1 VYRGTHLYLGVPF
14 QVAAHRK
21 LVIASNNIAITGVTL
36 EQIGME
42 TEQVT
47 AQRASILFAD
57 HLQQIYR
64 RTDRMFAA
72 LMLFQWIAAIAAALW
87 LSPRTWAGSTSQ
99 MHIHVWAALFLGG
112 AITVF
117 PVFMACVHPG
127 KTFTRHTIAA
137 GQLLMSAL
145 LIHLTGGRIE
155 THFHVFGSLA
165 FLAFYR
171 DWRVIVTGT
180 VLTAVDHI
188 LRGIF
193 WPQSAYG
200 VQFTENWR
208 WLEHAGWVIF
218 EDTFLIISCQWGL
231 RELGGICERDARLES
246 SNLEL
251 ERSSQSLRY
260 SEEKLRL
267 YNENLEETVRERTRQ
282 IEHQA
287 FHDSLTEL
295 PNRAL
300 FLDRLLLAQARAK
313 RSRSPIAV
321 IFIDLDNFKV
331 VNDTLGHEAGDQLL
345 KAVAERL
352 AKCVRPGETVARLG
366 GDEFTILLEEVQ
378 TEADVVRVTER
389 LMEALRHPILLN
401 EQEIFASASIGVAFQ
416 EVASD
421 AADALLRNAD
431 TPMYEAKT
439 NGKSSYVL
447 FEPSM
452 NDHVVERLEIETG
465 LRTALERGELYLNYQ
480 PLISLDSSQM
490 IGVEALLR
498 WNHPA
503 KGLIPPG
510 KFISIAEDT
519 GLIVPI
525 GYWVLEEACRQMM
538 VWKDQHPDFGT
549 FTMNVNLSGKQL
561 MRTDVVERV
570 QRAIMKTGIDPANLK
585 LEITESVMMTDMTTT
600 IDHLNRLKA
609 LGVKLAMDDFGTG
622 YSSMANMNAF
632 PLDTIKID
640 RAFIQRLANE
650 DETGHVVEAI
660 IALSK
665 ALHLDVTG
673 EGVETLQQA
682 ARLKDL
688 GCDIAQGYYF
698 ARPLTPEA
706 MNKLMVEGP
715 QSLFTEDDLLQKEIQ
730 EPLPR
735 AA

>member
-1 VYRGTHLYLGVPF
+1 
-14 QVAAHRK
+14 
-21 LVIASNNIAITGVTL
+21 
-36 EQIGME
+36 ME
-42 TEQVT
+42 TGQTTE
-47 AQRASILFAD
+47 QRAGILFAD
-57 HLQQIYR
+57 HLQQIHR
-64 RTDRMFAA
+64 RTDRMFAV
-72 LMLFQWIAAIAAALW
+72 LMLFQWFAAIVAALW
-87 LSPRTWAGSTSQ
+87 LSPRAWAGVTSHV
-99 MHIHVWAALFLGG
+99 HIHVWGALFLGG
-112 AITVF
+112 AITLY
-117 PVFMACVHPG
+117 PVFMAWVYPG
-127 KTFTRHTIAA
+127 SVFTRHTVAV

-171 DWRVIVTGT
+171 DWRVIATGT
-180 VLTAVDHI
+180 TLTALDHI

-193 WPQSAYG
+193 WPESAYG
-200 VQFTENWR
+200 VQGTEHWR

-231 RELGGICERDARLES
+231 RELRSLCERDASLES

-251 ERSSQSLRY
+251 ERSSQSLRA
-260 SEEKLRL
+260 SEEKLRF

-321 IFIDLDNFKV
+321 IFVDLDNFKV

-378 TEADVVRVTER
+378 NEADAVRITER
-389 LMEALRHPILLN
+389 LLEALRHPIPLN
-401 EQEIFASASIGVAFQ
+401 DQEIFASASIGVAFQ
-416 EVASD
+416 QEATD

-431 TPMYEAKT
+431 TAMYNAKA

-452 NDHVVERLEIETG
+452 NDHAVERLEIESG
-465 LRTALERGELYLNYQ
+465 LRTALERGELSLNYQ
-480 PLISLDSSQM
+480 PLISLDSQRM
-490 IGVEALLR
+490 TGVEALLR
-498 WNHPA
+498 WNHPT

-538 VWKDQHPDFGT
+538 IWKKEYPEYGE

-570 QRAIMKTGIDPANLK
+570 HHTLVKTGIDPANVK

-640 RAFIQRLANE
+640 RAFIQRLASE

-682 ARLKDL
+682 SRLKDL

-698 ARPLTPEA
+698 ARPLTADA
-706 MNKLMVEGP
+706 MSLLIQDGP
-715 QSLFTEDDLLQKEIQ
+715 QALEQGDDLVQSGI
-730 EPLPR
+730 PVTLPQ